1 MTPADARTP
10 RSEPVEPGAPTVPSP
25 ETTAPPAGPAG
36 HAAPANAT
44 LRARGLHIRHRKA
57 EHDAV
62 RDLDLS
68 VHDGEILALVGPNG
82 SGKSTALAA
91 LGRGIVARAGAVLLG
106 DADVWRRSARAFAG
120 AVARLP
126 QLPEAPE
133 GLAVRELVASGRHV
147 HTPWLGTLGRADH
160 LAVREALQAVDA
172 GDLRGRKLETL
183 SGGERRRAWL
193 AMVLCQQA
201 PVLLLDEPTAALDLR
216 HQHELLALLRDLN
229 RTRGVTMVVVLH
241 DLEHAA
247 RLADRVAVLQRG
259 RLYDVG
265 PPAACITPAMLR
277 DVFGVEARIGTE
289 EGRLRIVVLGPADPA
304 RHL

>member
-1 MTPADARTP
+1 MTPAGARTP
-10 RSEPVEPGAPTVPSP
+10 RAEPADTGAPRPASP
-25 ETTAPPAGPAG
+25 DTAAPPAGPAG
-36 HAAPANAT
+36 EPTTAAT
-44 LRARGLHIRHRKA
+44 LRARGLHVRHRKA

-62 RDLDLS
+62 RDLDLA
-68 VHDGEILALVGPNG
+68 VRGGEILALVGPNG

-91 LGRGIVARAGAVLLG
+91 LGRGIAARAGTVLLG
-106 DADVWRRSARAFAG
+106 DADVWSRSARVFART
-120 AVARLP
+120 VARLP

-147 HTPWLGTLGRADH
+147 HTPWLGTPGRADH
-160 LAVREALQAVDA
+160 LAVREALQAVDV

-193 AMVLCQQA
+193 AMMLCQQA

-216 HQHELLALLRDLN
+216 HQYELLAVLRELN